1 MIACFEYYNLLLLFM
16 ERKHIYLANN
26 NANKRCQH
34 KICVCICHYEFVYR
48 KLSYALPYIFRQI
61 CPSLPN
67 RHHSFSLLLHVFFS
81 FDKLLYLPSYFHILS
96 FFVEYSRNVEI
107 IIISFPQTFSF
118 VRHIFPQNYIKVIRN
133 RTYFF

>member
-1 MIACFEYYNLLLLFM
+1 MIACFEYCNLLLFM

-34 KICVCICHYEFVYR
+34 KICVCIYHYEFVYR

-67 RHHSFSLLLHVFFS
+67 RHHSFSLLLHVFF
-81 FDKLLYLPSYFHILS
+81 FHLTNYFILHTFTYCLFLWNIHETWKLLLFLFHIHFHLLG
-96 FFVEYSRNVEI
+96 I
-107 IIISFPQTFSF
+107 FSAKL
-118 VRHIFPQNYIKVIRN
+118 NIKFIRN
-133 RTYFF
+133 KTYFF